1 MRFEWDAA
9 KNLINQRKHGI
20 SFEEASQVFLDPLH
34 IVIADRVGSGEQCWQ
49 TLGLAKRATGSLL
62 LLVVANTVGE
72 DFERDT
78 CIEVVRIISARKAIP
93 EERRNYEN
101 ENG

>member
-20 SFEEASQVFLDPLH
+20 
-34 IVIADRVGSGEQCWQ
+34 
-49 TLGLAKRATGSLL
+49 RATGSLL

>member
-9 KNLINQRKHGI
+9 KNLINQRKHGS

-34 IVIADRVGSGEQCWQ
+34 IVVADRVGSGEQSWQ